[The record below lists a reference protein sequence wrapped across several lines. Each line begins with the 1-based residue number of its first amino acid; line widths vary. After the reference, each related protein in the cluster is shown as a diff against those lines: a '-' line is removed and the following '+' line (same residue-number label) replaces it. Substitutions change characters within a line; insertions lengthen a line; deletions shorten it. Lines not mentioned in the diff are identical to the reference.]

1 LAGETT
7 ASDPV
12 VIVPEEMPTATDAEP
27 ADSALLLLLEIE
39 GLTFP
44 LGAASLRPFFAL
56 FVFFFFS
63 WGSGSQLWK
72 APFGEVDYLLPAPHR
87 PEAVKESHI
96 FEQIWV

>member
-1 LAGETT
+1 MAAETT

-12 VIVPEEMPTATDAEP
+12 VIVPEEKPTATDEEP
-27 ADSALLLLLEIE
+27 ADSALLLEIE

-44 LGAASLRPFFAL
+44 SGAASLRPFFAL

-87 PEAVKESHI
+87 PEAVQESHI